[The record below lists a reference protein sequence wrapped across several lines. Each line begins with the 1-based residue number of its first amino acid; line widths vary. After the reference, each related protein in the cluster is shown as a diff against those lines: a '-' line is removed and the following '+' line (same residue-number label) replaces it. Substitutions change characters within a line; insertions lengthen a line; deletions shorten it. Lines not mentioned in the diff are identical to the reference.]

1 MECLQ
6 REAYIRTLLQG
17 APAPPPYLLLVKE
30 ACPPLQPLPTRMRA
44 GRGRGGSRGGGRPM
58 LGCLH
63 SLFWK
68 GLCVSREEEEAGTG
82 DWGRSAYLLG
92 TR

>member
-30 ACPPLQPLPTRMRA
+30 ACPSLQPLPNQNVRA
-44 GRGRGGSRGGGRPM
+44 GRGARREQGRWGRPM

-63 SLFWK
+63 SLF
-68 GLCVSREEEEAGTG
+68 
-82 DWGRSAYLLG
+82 
-92 TR
+92 